1 MPKSPLSRPLARLAL
16 SLMGWRVQGRDPKL
30 PASVVIGA
38 PHTSNADFFLFLL
51 VMDALGVEMHFLAKR
66 SLFRFPLGLLFRLL
80 GGRPIDR
87 ARRGDAVGA
96 MIAELKERGG
106 ALALL
111 PKGTRSKRPGWKSG
125 FYHAAL
131 GAEVPLMM
139 VSLNYQTKTA
149 KLSAPLTLSGDVA
162 SDMAAIRA
170 FYEGSSGRRP
180 ELNDVIRLDLEDQ
193 PGGSS

>member
-16 SLMGWRVQGRDPKL
+16 SLMGWRVVGRDPKL
-30 PASVVIGA
+30 PASVIIGA

-51 VMDALGVEMHFLAKR
+51 VMDALGIEMHFLAKR
-66 SLFRFPLGLLFRLL
+66 SLFRFPLGLFFRLL

-87 ARRGDAVGA
+87 TKRGDAVGA
-96 MIAELKERGG
+96 MIAELREHGG

-131 GAEVPLMM
+131 GADVPLLM
-139 VSLNYQTKTA
+139 VSLNYQTRTA
-149 KLSAPLTLSGDVA
+149 KLSAPLTLSGNA
-162 SDMAAIRA
+162 HADMDAVRA
-170 FYEGSSGRRP
+170 FYEGSSGLRP

-193 PGGSS
+193 EGVNS

>member
-16 SLMGWRVQGRDPKL
+16 RLLGWRVQGRNPGL
-30 PASVVIGA
+30 PASVIIGA

-51 VMDALGVEMHFLAKR
+51 AVDALGLDMHFLAKR
-66 SLFRFPLGLLFRLL
+66 SLFRFPLGPLFRLL

-87 ARRGDAVGA
+87 TKRGDAVDA
-96 MIAELKERGG
+96 MVAELKGRGG

-111 PKGTRSKRPGWKSG
+111 PKGTRARRPGWKSG

-131 GAEVPLMM
+131 GAQVPLLMI
-139 VSLNYQTKTA
+139 SLNYHTKVA
-149 KLSAPLTLSGDVA
+149 KLSAPLTLSGNPA

-170 FYEGSSGRRP
+170 FYVSSSGRRP

-193 PGGSS
+193 ESASS